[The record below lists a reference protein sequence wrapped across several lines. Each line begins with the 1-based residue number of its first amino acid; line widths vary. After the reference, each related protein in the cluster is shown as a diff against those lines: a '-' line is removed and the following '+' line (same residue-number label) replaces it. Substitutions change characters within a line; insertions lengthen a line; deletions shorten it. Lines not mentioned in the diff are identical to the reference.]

1 MKFRYDL
8 DLEDADLVLLFNSI
22 PVNGHYSALIKG
34 GKDLCEYKLNCKR
47 VKKSKNYD
55 ATVDVMERLERKDVV
70 GGSLAKN
77 IIPDP
82 PAHGS
87 NENTVS
93 ISREEYDRLKECE
106 KQLET
111 IKTVLGGGGS
121 GSFR

>member
-1 MKFRYDL
+1 M
-8 DLEDADLVLLFNSI
+8 
-22 PVNGHYSALIKG
+22 
-34 GKDLCEYKLNCKR
+34 
-47 VKKSKNYD
+47 
-55 ATVDVMERLERKDVV
+55 

-82 PAHGS
+82 PVHES

-93 ISREEYDRLKECE
+93 ISREKYDRLKEYE

-121 GSFR
+121 GSFSQGKGKVDEGWGSQKGQKKEEGGNAF